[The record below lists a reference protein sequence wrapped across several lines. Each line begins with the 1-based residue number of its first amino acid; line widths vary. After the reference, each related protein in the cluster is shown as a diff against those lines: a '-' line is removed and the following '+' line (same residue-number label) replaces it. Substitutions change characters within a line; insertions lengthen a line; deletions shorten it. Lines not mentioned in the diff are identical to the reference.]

1 MRRIRALLLTALLP
15 LAFVSCSQSAV
26 PVAPDDPSNA
36 VFLPLEVGRGPAA
49 VPPPPPSAPCL
60 PGAQYTLP
68 ACGSAAARPLKRCAR
83 CRAAAASRLV
93 STPTATK
100 VQPRSR

>member
-49 VPPPPPSAPCL
+49 VPP
-60 PGAQYTLP
+60 
-68 ACGSAAARPLKRCAR
+68 
-83 CRAAAASRLV
+83 V
-93 STPTATK
+93 TP
-100 VQPRSR
+100 